1 MEAKDAVTLK
11 DLAIG
16 GKELMEL
23 GIKPGPQIGEILKQL
38 LDVVLDDPE
47 KNKAEIL
54 TGLVK
59 EKILK

>member
-1 MEAKDAVTLK
+1 
-11 DLAIG
+11 
-16 GKELMEL
+16 MEL